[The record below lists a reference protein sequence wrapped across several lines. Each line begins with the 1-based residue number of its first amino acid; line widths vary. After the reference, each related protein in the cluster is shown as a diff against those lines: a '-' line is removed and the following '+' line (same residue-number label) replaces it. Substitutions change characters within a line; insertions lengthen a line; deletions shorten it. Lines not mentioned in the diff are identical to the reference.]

1 MRQQAYRELFRY
13 QLEPGLADSIRQ
25 AINGHD
31 GLGRPEFSEQVSA
44 ALGGAPLAVRR
55 GGQGRSQMP
64 DNGRISTC

>member
-44 ALGGAPLAVRR
+44 ALGRR
-55 GGQGRSQMP
+55 ATRGEAGRPRAEP
-64 DNGRISTC
+64 DA